1 MHRICL
7 LLRDVTSTA
16 AGTIKNLS
24 HEHNTDR
31 ASITANIT
39 ANVTANITTNITTSA
54 NVTAT
59 ISTRLTSSSAN
70 TTTPASSARNR
81 GRCVSN

>member
-39 ANVTANITTNITTSA
+39 ANITTSA

-81 GRCVSN
+81 GRCVSS